1 MKTTTTS
8 KEELLELLKKKFPGC
23 WFKDGALFSSSYQN
37 SIWSGEGS
45 SIDDM
50 QLVNDYIESKKYELG
65 VHVKMSKFLEKHGWY
80 AELYDSGTVF
90 FFQV

>member
-1 MKTTTTS
+1 MKT
-8 KEELLELLKKKFPGC
+8 KEELLKLLEKKFPGC
-23 WFKDGALFSSSYQN
+23 WFKDGALFSSSHKN

-50 QLVNDYIESKKYELG
+50 QLINDYIESKKYVFG
-65 VHVKMSKFLEKHGWY
+65 VHVKMLNFLKKHGWY

-90 FFQV
+90 FYHV